1 MCPCE
6 SLGQTVQ
13 MESIQ
18 TRVCVCQISVFLSD
32 VGCVSDECVKKL
44 TKAVS
49 RDYVDLEDGH
59 TASSTLSR
67 FTFDDNLSSNRCFI
81 KSLIASDFI

>member
-1 MCPCE
+1 
-6 SLGQTVQ
+6 

-18 TRVCVCQISVFLSD
+18 TCVCVCQISVFLFEI
-32 VGCVSDECVKKL
+32 GCVSDECVKKL

-59 TASSTLSR
+59 TASSILSR
-67 FTFDDNLSSNRCFI
+67 FTFDDNLSSNRCLI
-81 KSLIASDFI
+81 KSLTGSDFI